1 MQLGGSLFLIN
12 FIHFSNQW
20 SYKFLVVH
28 IVMISLVTLMSTQL
42 PFTSSKSTIEILD
55 KGEISSKLT
64 IRMTSVRTLE
74 RIYW

>member
-28 IVMISLVTLMSTQL
+28 IVMISLVTMSTQL